1 MMEPTPYSNLAPN
14 LNGRCNEETH
24 ENCNAENIG
33 QKATQKIDPKYEIL
47 EIYQKKQH
55 RKTIRKAQRGNWAG
69 TRTAERCR
77 KKKPSNKASMPLII
91 QAVDNPLIIKTT
103 DYWNRG

>member
-55 RKTIRKAQRGNWAG
+55 RKNNSKSAARKLGRNAHC
-69 TRTAERCR
+69 RTLP
-77 KKKPSNKASMPLII
+77 KKKTIEQGVHA
-91 QAVDNPLIIKTT
+91 ADNPS
-103 DYWNRG
+103 R